1 MACACAFAGPARSPP
16 ESTNTM
22 PRPPLN
28 IFVKDDVAAAEL
40 SSESS
45 GGGGSGGGIVS
56 DSAPRA
62 PEPDYVACLSEDTY
76 DKMWLETQILLH
88 RPPSK
93 VRRCGQCGHRQ
104 WAKGAHPHRPLVA
117 LRGLVNG
124 QRVLHAAAAA
134 RLLKMPHGP
143 HAPPPLDGR
152 GRRAARG
159 ASAGSGSQR
168 YVLRFVRGHT
178 LAVDDISMDDVLRSY
193 LAGLISSITLIC
205 SPLTRRKHG

>member
-1 MACACAFAGPARSPP
+1 
-16 ESTNTM
+16 M

-28 IFVKDDVAAAEL
+28 IFVKDDVTAGMAAAVAAAEL

-45 GGGGSGGGIVS
+45 SSSQSSGGGGIVS
-56 DSAPRA
+56 DSAP
-62 PEPDYVACLSEDTY
+62 DYVAYLSEDTY

-88 RPPSK
+88 RPPPK

-152 GRRAARG
+152 GSRAARG